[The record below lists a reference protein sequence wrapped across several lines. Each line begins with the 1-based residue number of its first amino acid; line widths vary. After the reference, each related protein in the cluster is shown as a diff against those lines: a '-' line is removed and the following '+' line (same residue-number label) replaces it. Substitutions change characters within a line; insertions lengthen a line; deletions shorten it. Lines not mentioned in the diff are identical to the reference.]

1 MIRFILKTVVPVE
14 TIYNSK
20 WEKVSVKFEE
30 VEFDD
35 DTVRAICVFLIK
47 SYLGKCEKTGDRVAA
62 TV

>member
-1 MIRFILKTVVPVE
+1 VVPVE

>member
-1 MIRFILKTVVPVE
+1 VVPVE

-47 SYLGKCEKTGDRVAA
+47 SYLGKCEKNRR
-62 TV
+62 